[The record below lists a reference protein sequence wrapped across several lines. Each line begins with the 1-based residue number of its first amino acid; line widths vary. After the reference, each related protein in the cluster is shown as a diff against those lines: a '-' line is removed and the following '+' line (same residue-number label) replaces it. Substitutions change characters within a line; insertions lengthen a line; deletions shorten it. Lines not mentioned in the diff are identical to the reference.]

1 MFVIKK
7 LKRLLRKPNQPLVK
21 VLVFKTRLIE
31 NLKKFQLKYPNTAFA
46 PVLKSNAYG
55 HGLIEAAEILQKE
68 NTPFFVVDSVFEANV
83 LKSHGIK
90 KPILIIGYS
99 NLGQVLSLGGKDIA
113 ITIVSLGQLLE
124 FSKGLKKKTVCHIKI
139 DTGMHRQGILP
150 EDFTSAVELVKA
162 NKNIVLE
169 GVCSHFADA
178 DSEDE
183 NFSKKQIEI
192 WEKAVGFFKEN
203 FLSIK
208 YFHIANSAGV
218 KYGADL
224 QANVVRLGIGLYGF
238 DQSGEVSGLK
248 PVLELRTIVSGIKNI
263 KNGEF
268 VGYNNTFQAKNEMKI
283 AALPVGYFEGVDR
296 RLSGKGFVKIKGQLC
311 PILGR
316 VSMNIISVDV
326 SNVSDIQAGDEAVVV
341 SAEVED
347 KNSVKNIAK
356 ECGTIPYEI
365 LVHIPQ
371 HLRREIHPVK

>member
-1 MFVIKK
+1 MLVIKK
-7 LKRLLRKPNQPLVK
+7 LKKLFRKPNQPLVK

-55 HGLIEAAEILQKE
+55 HGLTEVAEILQKE
-68 NTPFFVVDSVFEANV
+68 NIPFFVVDSLFEANV
-83 LKSHGIK
+83 LKSQGIK
-90 KPILIIGYS
+90 KPVLIIGYS
-99 NLGQVLSLGGKDIA
+99 TLGQALSIRSKNIA
-113 ITIVSLGQLLE
+113 VTIVSMGQLLE
-124 FSKGLKKKTVCHIKI
+124 LSKGLNKKTVCHIKI

-150 EDFTSAVELVKA
+150 EDFTGAVELIKA

-178 DSEDE
+178 DSGNQD
-183 NFSKKQIEI
+183 FSTKQIEI
-192 WEKAVGFFKEN
+192 WQKAVGVFKEN
-203 FLSIK
+203 FSSIK

-224 QANVVRLGIGLYGF
+224 QTNVVRLGIGLYGF

-263 KNGEF
+263 KSGEF
-268 VGYNNTFQAKNEMKI
+268 IGYNNTFQAKNEMKI
-283 AALPVGYFEGVDR
+283 ATLPVGYFEGVDR

-326 SNVSDIQAGDEAVVV
+326 SSVSDIQVGDEAVVI
-341 SAEVED
+341 STEVED
-347 KNSVKNIAK
+347 KNSAQNIAK

-365 LVHIPQ
+365 LVHIPG
-371 HLRREIHPVK
+371 HLRREIV

>member
-31 NLKKFQLKYPNTAFA
+31 NLKIFQLKYPNFAFA

-55 HGLIEAAEILQKE
+55 HGLTEVAEILHKE
-68 NTPFFVVDSVFEANV
+68 KIPFFVVDSMFEAHA
-83 LKSHGIK
+83 LKSQGIK
-90 KPILIIGYS
+90 KPVLVIGYS
-99 NLGQVLSLGGKDIA
+99 TLGQVLSNHSKNIA
-113 ITIVSLGQLLE
+113 VTIVSLGQLLE
-124 FSKGLKKKTVCHIKI
+124 FSKGLNKKTICHIKI

-150 EDFTSAVELVKA
+150 EDFTGVAELVKA
-162 NKNIVLE
+162 NKHIVLE

-192 WEKAVGFFKEN
+192 WQKAVGFFKEN

-238 DQSGEVSGLK
+238 DQSGEVAGLK
-248 PVLELRTIVSGIKNI
+248 PTLGLKTIVSGVKTIS
-263 KNGEF
+263 NGDF

-283 AALPVGYFEGVDR
+283 ATLPVGYFEGVDR
-296 RLSGKGFVKIKGQLC
+296 RLSGKGYVKIKNQFC

-316 VSMNIISVDV
+316 VSMNIISVDASSV
-326 SNVSDIQAGDEAVVV
+326 SGTRVGDEAVVI
-341 SAEVED
+341 SPEVKD
-347 KNSVKNIAK
+347 KNSVENIAK
-356 ECGTIPYEI
+356 ECGTIPYDI
-365 LVHIPQ
+365 LVHIPG
-371 HLRREIHPVK
+371 HLRREIV